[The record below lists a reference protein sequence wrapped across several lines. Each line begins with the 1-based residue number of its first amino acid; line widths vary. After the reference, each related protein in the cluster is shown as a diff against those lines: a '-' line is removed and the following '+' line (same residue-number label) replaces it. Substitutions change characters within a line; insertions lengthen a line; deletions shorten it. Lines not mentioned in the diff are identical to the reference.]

1 MTYRLGLTGGIA
13 SGKSTVAAQFRDVGV
28 PVIDADAIAHDLVQP
43 GMPVLAKI
51 VKQFG
56 PTMLRADGQLDRA
69 RLAQRVFNDPAALA
83 KLNDLYQPELRD
95 TLTAALASATGPLV
109 VGDIPLLYEGGW
121 VSAFDGVAVVTLPEA
136 LQKQRLMA
144 RDGLSAAAAQA
155 RIAAQLPLADKVARA
170 DFVIDNGRGPAVR
183 QAQVAALIAQ
193 LRRD

>member
-13 SGKSTVAAQFRDVGV
+13 SGKSTVAAQFRDAGV

-43 GMPVLAKI
+43 GTPVLAKI
-51 VKQFG
+51 VRQFG
-56 PTMLRADGQLDRA
+56 PAMLRADGQLDRA

-83 KLNDLYQPELRD
+83 QLNDLYQPELLD
-95 TLTAALASATGPLV
+95 TLTAALASATGELV

-121 VSAFDGVAVVTLPEA
+121 TPAFDGVAVVTLPEA

>member
-13 SGKSTVAAQFRDVGV
+13 SGKSTVAAQFREAGV

-43 GMPVLAKI
+43 GSPVLAKI
-51 VKQFG
+51 FRQFG
-56 PTMLRADGQLDRA
+56 PAMLRADGQLDRA

-83 KLNDLYQPELRD
+83 TLNDLYQPELRD
-95 TLTAALASATGPLV
+95 TLTAALARATGPLV

-121 VSAFDGVAVVTLPEA
+121 AHAFDGVAVVTLPEA
-136 LQKQRLMA
+136 MQKQRLMA
-144 RDGLSAAAAQA
+144 RDGLSPAAAQA

>member
-95 TLTAALASATGPLV
+95 TLTAA
-109 VGDIPLLYEGGW
+109 W
-121 VSAFDGVAVVTLPEA
+121 
-136 LQKQRLMA
+136 
-144 RDGLSAAAAQA
+144 
-155 RIAAQLPLADKVARA
+155 
-170 DFVIDNGRGPAVR
+170 PAPPDR
-183 QAQVAALIAQ
+183 WW
-193 LRRD
+193 